1 VKLGSIP
8 DRLTGN
14 CWCLAILVAALTGC
28 ASAPSQP
35 VVERLDPNTATTLTV
50 IKKPVELL
58 AESMGGPS
66 GDPFA
71 FIAPF
76 ETDRM
81 GTHTQ
86 YLWMSAPSITGVKL
100 EPQLLCD
107 GQPVTLSPGEGDV
120 EHLGLSHAPYQSP
133 APWNLQWYFQL
144 PRNTL
149 QCLADAQKITLE
161 TRATTGEVARF
172 TVERKDLTELR
183 AFSSR

>member
-8 DRLTGN
+8 DRLAGG
-14 CWCLAILVAALTGC
+14 CWRLAILVTTLTGC
-28 ASAPSQP
+28 VSAPSQP
-35 VVERLDPNTATTLTV
+35 VIERLDPNTATTLTV

-58 AESMGGPS
+58 AESIGGPS

-81 GTHTQ
+81 GTRAQ
-86 YLWMSAPSITGVKL
+86 YLWMSAPSIEGAKL
-100 EPQLLCD
+100 ELQLLCD
-107 GQPVTLSPGEGDV
+107 GQPVTLPPVEGDV

-133 APWNLQWYFQL
+133 APWSMQQYFQL
-144 PRNTL
+144 PRDTL
-149 QCLADAQKITLE
+149 QCLAEAQKITLE
-161 TRATTGEVARF
+161 TRPVTGEVARF